1 MKNRKL
7 NLLIG
12 GAAGA
17 GIEKAGHTLTLSFVR
32 GGYYVFANTEHESRI
47 RGGNNYLR
55 LRVDEIPHEVH
66 VEEADIIVAL
76 DKQTIEEHIGEVSKG
91 GAVIF
96 DGAGIGVERSGSKGE
111 SGAEFLKKAESRGV
125 KLINIPLKKMA
136 AELGDPVMANTIA
149 LGVVC
154 GLVNFDISIL
164 KNVLAKIFAKKS
176 AEIVA
181 ANEKAAQAGFD
192 FVEKEREGFF
202 VKMPVKKNA
211 PKKMFLEG
219 NEAFAIGAI
228 KAGVK
233 YVGEYP
239 MTPSSSIL
247 HFMAKW
253 ADKYGIV
260 VKHTED
266 EIAALNSA
274 IGAGFAGAR
283 AMSATSGGGLA
294 LMSEGI
300 GLAGMN
306 EVPVVVVNVM
316 RPGPAT
322 GLPTRTEQ
330 GDLRQVMHAGQGD
343 PMKIVLLPGDIHECF
358 KFGFEAFNLAE
369 KYQLPVILCYDK
381 YIGESFCTVAPF
393 DCDGLKVDR
402 GKLLSQKELTKVAGC
417 DGGYK
422 RYLRTEDGV
431 SPRAIPGM
439 KGGIH
444 RATSDEHNEYGEMV
458 EDAENRKLMV
468 EKRAQKLEIA
478 LADCPGPE
486 LINVGEGRGR
496 GGAMSA
502 GGGHDRGE
510 VGCEGGGVVNAGEGA
525 GCEGADITFVVWGS
539 TKSACLEAAGIL
551 AANGVRANILQIKT
565 ALPFHKK
572 EVAEILKKCK
582 RPIVVEHNYSA
593 QMRGLIAENTGI
605 LIEETILRY
614 DGRPMTAKFVVEG
627 ILNNKIS

>member
-1 MKNRKL
+1 MKKAKL
-7 NLLIG
+7 NFLIG
-12 GAAGA
+12 GPAGA
-17 GIEKAGHTLTLSFVR
+17 GIEKAGNTLTLSFVR

-47 RGGNNYLR
+47 RGGNNFLR

-66 VEEADIIVAL
+66 GEEADIIVAL
-76 DKQTIEEHIGEVSKG
+76 DKKTIEEHIGEVPKG

-96 DGAGIGVERSGSKGE
+96 DGDDIEG
-111 SGAEFLKKAESRGV
+111 GAELLKKAESRGV
-125 KLINIPLKKMA
+125 KFINIPLKKMA
-136 AELGDPVMANTIA
+136 AELGDPVMANVIA
-149 LGVVC
+149 LGAVC
-154 GLVNFDISIL
+154 GLIDYDVKIL
-164 KNVLAKIFAKKS
+164 KNVLAKIFSKKS

-181 ANEKAAQAGFD
+181 ANEKAAQMGFD
-192 FVEKEREGFF
+192 FVEKERGGFF
-202 VKMPVKKNA
+202 VKMAAKSDKKSDGKN
-211 PKKMFLEG
+211 MFLCG
-219 NEAFAIGAI
+219 NDAVSIGAI

-239 MTPSSSIL
+239 MTPSSSVL

-266 EIAALNSA
+266 EIAAVNSV
-274 IGAGFAGAR
+274 IGAGFAGVR

-306 EVPVVVVNVM
+306 EVPIVIANVM

-322 GLPTRTEQ
+322 GLPTRSDQ
-330 GDLRQVMHAGQGD
+330 GDLRQMIHTGQGD
-343 PMKIVLLPGDIHECF
+343 PIKIVLLPGDIYECF

-369 KYQLPVILCYDK
+369 KYQLPVIIGYDK
-381 YIGESFCTVAPF
+381 YMGESFYTVAPF

-402 GKLLSQKELTKVAGC
+402 GKLLNQKELTKVAGC

-422 RYLRTEDGV
+422 RYLRTKDGV

-458 EDAENRKLMV
+458 EDSENRRLMV
-468 EKRAQKLEIA
+468 EKRARKLEAA

-486 LINVGEGRGR
+486 LINVGGEGVLGGRG
-496 GGAMSA
+496 
-502 GGGHDRGE
+502 D
-510 VGCEGGGVVNAGEGA
+510 VTNAG
-525 GCEGADITFVVWGS
+525 EGADITFVVWGS
-539 TKSACLEAAGIL
+539 TKSACLEAAEIL
-551 AANGVRANILQIKT
+551 AKKGVRANILQIKT

-572 EVAEILKKCK
+572 EVTEILKKCK

-614 DGRPMTAKFVVEG
+614 DGRPMTAKFVVKSHVSGYPENSSSVRNVPR
-627 ILNNKIS
+627 LE